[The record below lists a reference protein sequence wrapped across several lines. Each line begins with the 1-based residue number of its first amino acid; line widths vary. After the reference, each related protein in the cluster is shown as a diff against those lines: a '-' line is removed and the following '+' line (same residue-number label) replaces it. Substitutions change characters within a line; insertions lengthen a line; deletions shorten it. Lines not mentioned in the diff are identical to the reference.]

1 MHGRCERMLD
11 ERGGGP
17 TFHCHGT
24 HSRLARRGEL
34 GPRTQGIGRAQARAA
49 SAAARF
55 LRAPSEAARSAWRCS
70 SRCSP
75 RKAPTCGM
83 CSREKRR
90 WRRSP
95 PISAPAICRRASA
108 WGGMRSSPRSPGATP
123 GTSSGRSDR
132 RSRATGPHCRTR
144 SWPRRKPAPCSWCR
158 ARTNPTTLNFL
169 PEAHTVLIEA
179 ADIVGS
185 YEEAWDR
192 LRAIHGKGDAAPR
205 REPDQR
211 AVADGGY
218 RADHRQRRAR
228 PPPAAGADPRLAAA
242 RGTHFAP
249 EEPGA
254 ASLPFPRR
262 FGYGAT
268 HSPAA
273 GEDREKAGIARPVRG
288 GLQCVWPYG

>member
-1 MHGRCERMLD
+1 MSAAEDPRSIVMGRIRASLGVASLDRARKASVERRL
-11 ERGGGP
+11 ERHP
-17 TFHCHGT
+17 HGT
-24 HSRLARRGEL
+24 IPARARRGRAECLALFTEMLTAQGADVRHVLTRKEAVAAIASYL
-34 GPRTQGIGRAQARAA
+34 GTCNLPPRIRMGRDAKLAALPWRDAWDIERAIGPAQPGDRAA
-49 SAAARF
+49 LSHAVVAAAETGTLF
-55 LRAPSEAARSAWRCS
+55 LVS
-70 SRCSP
+70 
-75 RKAPTCGM
+75 G
-83 CSREKRR
+83 
-90 WRRSP
+90 
-95 PISAPAICRRASA
+95 PA
-108 WGGMRSSPRSPGATP
+108 
-123 GTSSGRSDR
+123 
-132 RSRATGPHCRTR
+132 
-144 SWPRRKPAPCSWCR
+144 
-158 ARTNPTTLNFL
+158 NPTTLNFL

-228 PPPAAGADPRLAAA
+228 PPPAAGADPRLAAG